1 LWKVRCSKPLLILCF
16 SGNHRRFGRTPYH

>member
-16 SGNHRRFGRTPYH
+16 SGNHRRGVELP